1 MNDKIVTRN
10 KYFLS
15 VCMTCVYIFLAL
27 LRRIIVVKMENKFF
41 PKIVSYNFLKQ
52 YNKVHNFTMTNSII
66 KLHIELSN
74 I

>member
-1 MNDKIVTRN
+1 MCI
-10 KYFLS
+10 
-15 VCMTCVYIFLAL
+15 YIFLAL
-27 LRRIIVVKMENKFF
+27 LRQIVVVKMENKFF

-52 YNKVHNFTMTNSII
+52 YNKVHNFTMTKSII